1 VDTTREAL
9 SRIYG
14 NAETY
19 DDSRRSADPAG
30 ATRLYA
36 RASTATGSHCILD
49 VAGLLDEGEVKVSQF
64 LTRQATSTGS
74 MNTAVEDSP

>member
-1 VDTTREAL
+1 MDTTREVL

-30 ATRLYA
+30 ATRMYA
-36 RASTATGSHCILD
+36 RASTSTGSHYILD
-49 VAGLLDEGEVKVSQF
+49 VAGLLDEGESELSQF
-64 LTRQATSTGS
+64 PTRQAASTGS
-74 MNTAVEDSP
+74 MNTAVEDNP